1 MFFYMIMPVGA
12 DPQFADK
19 KSILLRAAKKHGM
32 SVHFPFETSNEST
45 FDIDKT
51 LSVLTDADF
60 VIADLSKERPSCYF
74 ELGLAQAQRK
84 DVYLIAKEGTDIHQA
99 HGRRLTRFYESL
111 EDYGQIVSQVLKE
124 ANRVTPVVRLRA

>member
-1 MFFYMIMPVGA
+1 MFFYMIMPVSA
-12 DPQFADK
+12 DPQFAEK
-19 KSILLRAAKKHGM
+19 KSILIRAAEKHGI
-32 SVHFPFETSNEST
+32 SVHFPFDTSKEST

-60 VIADLSKERPSCYF
+60 VIADLSMKRPSCYF
-74 ELGLAQAQRK
+74 ELGLAQAQHK

-111 EDYGQIVSQVLKE
+111 EDYGQIVSHVVKE
-124 ANRVTPVVRLRA
+124 ATRATPVVRLRA